1 MILVFGKTGQV
12 ATELQ
17 SHKDV
22 LALGRG
28 EADLSIPK
36 TCTEAIKYYKPRTV
50 INAAAYTAVDKA
62 ESEESLA
69 NTINGDAPG
78 AMVRTCGKAEV
89 AMCGNTSLVSKKV
102 PRTLTRFIRSKR
114 FSSRDSTPLA

>member
-17 SHKDV
+17 SYKDV
-22 LALGRG
+22 IGLGR
-28 EADLSIPK
+28 EQADLSVPT
-36 TCTEAIKYYKPRTV
+36 TCTEAIQSYKPRAI

-69 NTINGDAPG
+69 NTINGDAPAAFG
-78 AMVRTCGKAEV
+78 RCAHRV
-89 AMCGNTSLVSKKV
+89 
-102 PRTLTRFIRSKR
+102 
-114 FSSRDSTPLA
+114 